1 MVFLRHKIVKGNS
14 YTYLVE
20 NKWNSKKKIPIQKTI
35 KYLGKTSNI
44 ILSDIPDEYRNSSSV
59 VTFLGSNKNN
69 DLANREKYIKKIKK
83 NFFDLLIHGEID
95 EVYRIYKEFTK
106 DNTLSTFYQNILRP
120 VLYTV
125 GDMWDS
131 KKLDVGDEHI
141 ASNTVLRLLEIIK
154 KEMRPRITKEKTILI
169 CTPYSE
175 NHVIPCLM
183 LETFLS
189 IRGYEIINLAPSVP
203 MISILNQIQSKKP
216 DLVLISIT
224 LVDHLQSAKRMIDKI
239 KKTKTPILVGGQATI
254 NQEKIPGV
262 EYIKSTSFQ
271 KVVQLVKQVLK

>member
-20 NKWNSKKKIPIQKTI
+20 NKWNSEKKIPIQKTI

-44 ILSDIPDEYRNSSSV
+44 ILSDIPYEYRNSSSV

-120 VLYTV
+120 VLYTI
-125 GDMWDS
+125 GDMWES

>member
-271 KVVQLVKQVLK
+271 KVVELVKQVLK

>member
-20 NKWNSKKKIPIQKTI
+20 NKWNSEKKIPIQKTI

-120 VLYTV
+120 VLYTI

-271 KVVQLVKQVLK
+271 KVVELVKQVLK

>member
-20 NKWNSKKKIPIQKTI
+20 NKWNSEKKIPIQKTI

-95 EVYRIYKEFTK
+95 EVHRIYKEFTK

-125 GDMWDS
+125 GDMLDS

-224 LVDHLQSAKRMIDKI
+224 LIDHLPSAKQLVDKI
-239 KKTKTPILVGGQATI
+239 KKTKTPILIGGQATI
-254 NQEKIPGV
+254 DQEKIPNV
-262 EYIKSTSFQ
+262 EYIESTSFQ
-271 KVVQLVKQVLK
+271 KVVELVKQVLK

>member
-20 NKWNSKKKIPIQKTI
+20 NKWNSEKKIPIQKTI

-44 ILSDIPDEYRNSSSV
+44 ILSDIPYEYRNSSSV

-120 VLYTV
+120 VLYTI
-125 GDMWDS
+125 GDMWES

-175 NHVIPCLM
+175 NHIIPCLM

>member
-1 MVFLRHKIVKGNS
+1 MVFLRHKVVKGNS

-120 VLYTV
+120 VLYTI

>member
-20 NKWNSKKKIPIQKTI
+20 NKWNSEKKIPIQKTI

-44 ILSDIPDEYRNSSSV
+44 ILSDIPNEYRNSSSV

-120 VLYTV
+120 VLYTI

-175 NHVIPCLM
+175 NHIIPCLM

-189 IRGYEIINLAPSVP
+189 IKGYEIINLAPSVP

>member
-20 NKWNSKKKIPIQKTI
+20 NKWNSEKKIPIQKTI

-44 ILSDIPDEYRNSSSV
+44 ILSDIPDKYRNSSSV
-59 VTFLGSNKNN
+59 ITFLGSNKNN
-69 DLANREKYIKKIKK
+69 DLANREKHIKKIKK

-120 VLYTV
+120 VLYTI

-175 NHVIPCLM
+175 NHIIPCLM

-271 KVVQLVKQVLK
+271 KVAQLVKQVLK

>member
-1 MVFLRHKIVKGNS
+1 MVFLRHKVVKGNS

-20 NKWNSKKKIPIQKTI
+20 NKWNSEKKIPIQKTI

-120 VLYTV
+120 VLYTI
-125 GDMWDS
+125 GDMWES

>member
-1 MVFLRHKIVKGNS
+1 MVFLRHKVVKGNS

-20 NKWNSKKKIPIQKTI
+20 NKWNSEKKIPIQKTI

-44 ILSDIPDEYRNSSSV
+44 ILSDIPDKYRNSSSV

-120 VLYTV
+120 VLYTI

>member
-20 NKWNSKKKIPIQKTI
+20 NKWNSEKKIPIQKTI

-44 ILSDIPDEYRNSSSV
+44 ILSDIPDKYRNSSSV
-59 VTFLGSNKNN
+59 ITFLGSNKNN

-83 NFFDLLIHGEID
+83 NFFDLLIYGEID
-95 EVYRIYKEFTK
+95 EVYCIYKEFTK
-106 DNTLSTFYQNILRP
+106 HNTLSTFYQNILRP
-120 VLYTV
+120 VLYTI

-189 IRGYEIINLAPSVP
+189 IKGYEIINLAPSVP

-224 LVDHLQSAKRMIDKI
+224 LIDHLQSAKRMIDKI

>member
-20 NKWNSKKKIPIQKTI
+20 NKWNSEKKIPIQKTI

-44 ILSDIPDEYRNSSSV
+44 ILSDIPDKYRNSSSV

-120 VLYTV
+120 VLYTI

>member
-106 DNTLSTFYQNILRP
+106 DNTLSTFYENILRP
-120 VLYTV
+120 VLYTI

>member
-14 YTYLVE
+14 YSYLVE
-20 NKWNSKKKIPIQKTI
+20 NKWNSEKKIPIQKTI

-44 ILSDIPDEYRNSSSV
+44 ILSDIPDKYRNSSSV
-59 VTFLGSNKNN
+59 ITFLGSNKNN
-69 DLANREKYIKKIKK
+69 DLANREKHIKKIKK

-120 VLYTV
+120 VLYTI

-175 NHVIPCLM
+175 NHIIPCLM

>member
-120 VLYTV
+120 VLYTI

-262 EYIKSTSFQ
+262 EYIESTSFQ

>member
-20 NKWNSKKKIPIQKTI
+20 NKWNSEKKIPIQKTI

-44 ILSDIPDEYRNSSSV
+44 ILSDIPNEYRNSSSV

-120 VLYTV
+120 VLYTI

-175 NHVIPCLM
+175 NNIMPCLM

>member
-20 NKWNSKKKIPIQKTI
+20 NKWNSEKKIPLQKTI

-44 ILSDIPDEYRNSSSV
+44 ILSDIPNEYRNSLSV
-59 VTFLGSNKNN
+59 ITFLGSKKNN
-69 DLANREKYIKKIKK
+69 DLVNREKYVEKIKK
-83 NFFDLLIHGEID
+83 NFFNLLIHGEID

-120 VLYTV
+120 VLYTI

-271 KVVQLVKQVLK
+271 KVVELVKQVLK

>member
-14 YTYLVE
+14 YSYLVE
-20 NKWNSKKKIPIQKTI
+20 NKWNSEKKIPIQKTI

-44 ILSDIPDEYRNSSSV
+44 ILSDIPDKYRNSSSV
-59 VTFLGSNKNN
+59 ITFLGSNKNN

-120 VLYTV
+120 VLYTI

>member
-20 NKWNSKKKIPIQKTI
+20 NKWNSEKKIPIQKTI

-44 ILSDIPDEYRNSSSV
+44 ILSDIPNEYRNSSSV

-83 NFFDLLIHGEID
+83 NFLDLLIHGEVD
-95 EVYRIYKEFTK
+95 EVYCIYKEFTK
-106 DNTLSTFYQNILRP
+106 YNTLSTFYQNILRP
-120 VLYTV
+120 VLYTI

>member
-120 VLYTV
+120 VLYTI

-239 KKTKTPILVGGQATI
+239 KKTKTPILVGGQAII

-262 EYIKSTSFQ
+262 EYIESTSFQ

>member
-20 NKWNSKKKIPIQKTI
+20 NKWNSEKKIPIQKTI

-44 ILSDIPDEYRNSSSV
+44 ILSDIPYEYRNSSSV

-106 DNTLSTFYQNILRP
+106 YNTLSTFYQNILRP
-120 VLYTV
+120 VLYTI

>member
-20 NKWNSKKKIPIQKTI
+20 SKWNSKKKIPIQKTI
-35 KYLGKTSNI
+35 KYLGRTSNI
-44 ILSDIPDEYRNSSSV
+44 ILSDIPNEYRNSSSV
-59 VTFLGSNKNN
+59 ITFLSSKKNN
-69 DLANREKYIKKIKK
+69 DLANREKYIEKIKK

-95 EVYRIYKEFTK
+95 EVYHIYKKFTK
-106 DNTLSTFYQNILRP
+106 DNTLSTFYHNILRP
-120 VLYTV
+120 VLYTI

-239 KKTKTPILVGGQATI
+239 KKMKTPILVGGQATI

-271 KVVQLVKQVLK
+271 KVVELVKQVLK

>member
-44 ILSDIPDEYRNSSSV
+44 ILSDIPDKYRNSSSV
-59 VTFLGSNKNN
+59 ITFLGSNKNN

-83 NFFDLLIHGEID
+83 NFFDLLIDGEID
-95 EVYRIYKEFTK
+95 EVYCIYKEFTK
-106 DNTLSTFYQNILRP
+106 YNTLSTFYQNILRP
-120 VLYTV
+120 VLYTI

-175 NHVIPCLM
+175 NHIIPCLM

>member
-20 NKWNSKKKIPIQKTI
+20 NKWDSEKKIPIQKTI

-44 ILSDIPDEYRNSSSV
+44 ILSDIPDKYRNSSSV
-59 VTFLGSNKNN
+59 ITFLGSNKNN
-69 DLANREKYIKKIKK
+69 DLVNREKYIKKIKK

-120 VLYTV
+120 VLYTI

>member
-20 NKWNSKKKIPIQKTI
+20 NKWNSEKKTPIQKTI

-120 VLYTV
+120 VLYTI

-271 KVVQLVKQVLK
+271 KVVELVKQVLK

>member
-20 NKWNSKKKIPIQKTI
+20 NKWNSEKKIPIQKTI

-44 ILSDIPDEYRNSSSV
+44 ILSDIPDKYRNSSSV
-59 VTFLGSNKNN
+59 ITFLGSNKNN
-69 DLANREKYIKKIKK
+69 DLANREKHIKKIKK

-95 EVYRIYKEFTK
+95 EVYCIYKEFTK
-106 DNTLSTFYQNILRP
+106 YNTLSTFYQNILRP
-120 VLYTV
+120 VLYTI

-175 NHVIPCLM
+175 NHVIPCSM

>member
-20 NKWNSKKKIPIQKTI
+20 NKWNSEKKIPIQKTI

-44 ILSDIPDEYRNSSSV
+44 ILSDIPNKYRNSSSV

-120 VLYTV
+120 VLYTI
-125 GDMWDS
+125 GDMWES

>member
-20 NKWNSKKKIPIQKTI
+20 NKWNSEKKIPMQKTI

-120 VLYTV
+120 VLYTI

>member
-20 NKWNSKKKIPIQKTI
+20 NKWNSEKKTPIQKTI

-59 VTFLGSNKNN
+59 ITFLGSKKNN
-69 DLANREKYIKKIKK
+69 DLVNREKYVEKIKK

-95 EVYRIYKEFTK
+95 EVYRIYKEFMK
-106 DNTLSTFYQNILRP
+106 NNTLSAFYQNILRP
-120 VLYTV
+120 VLYTI

-131 KKLDVGDEHI
+131 KKLDVGEEHI
-141 ASNTVLRLLEIIK
+141 ASNTAVRLLEIIK
-154 KEMRPRITKEKTILI
+154 KEMQPRTNREKTILI

-203 MISILNQIQSKKP
+203 VKSILNQIESKKP
-216 DLVLISIT
+216 DLVLVSIT
-224 LVDHLQSAKRMIDKI
+224 LIDHLQSAKRMIDKI
-239 KKTKTPILVGGQATI
+239 KKTKIPILVGGQATI
-254 NQEKIPGV
+254 DQEKIPGV
-262 EYIKSTSFQ
+262 EYIESASFQ

>member
-20 NKWNSKKKIPIQKTI
+20 NKWNSEKKIPIQKTI

>member
-1 MVFLRHKIVKGNS
+1 M
-14 YTYLVE
+14 
-20 NKWNSKKKIPIQKTI
+20 
-35 KYLGKTSNI
+35 
-44 ILSDIPDEYRNSSSV
+44 
-59 VTFLGSNKNN
+59 KN
-69 DLANREKYIKKIKK
+69 
-83 NFFDLLIHGEID
+83 
-95 EVYRIYKEFTK
+95 
-106 DNTLSTFYQNILRP
+106 NTLSAFYQNILRP
-120 VLYTV
+120 VLYTI

-131 KKLDVGDEHI
+131 KKLDVGEEHI
-141 ASNTVLRLLEIIK
+141 ASNTTVRLLEIIK
-154 KEMRPRITKEKTILI
+154 KEMQPRITKEKTILI

-203 MISILNQIQSKKP
+203 VKSILNQIESKKP
-216 DLVLISIT
+216 DLVLVSIT
-224 LVDHLQSAKRMIDKI
+224 LIDHLQSAKRMIDKI

-262 EYIKSTSFQ
+262 EYIESTSFQ

>member
-20 NKWNSKKKIPIQKTI
+20 NKWNSEKKIPIQKTI

-271 KVVQLVKQVLK
+271 KVVELVKQVLK

>member
-20 NKWNSKKKIPIQKTI
+20 NKWNSEKKIPIQKTI

-44 ILSDIPDEYRNSSSV
+44 ILSDIPDKYRNSSSV

-120 VLYTV
+120 VLYTI
-125 GDMWDS
+125 GDMWES

-175 NHVIPCLM
+175 NHIIPCLM

>member
-20 NKWNSKKKIPIQKTI
+20 NKWNSEKKTPIQKTI

-59 VTFLGSNKNN
+59 ITFLGSKKNN
-69 DLANREKYIKKIKK
+69 DLVNREKYIEKIKK
-83 NFFDLLIHGEID
+83 DFFDLLIHGEID

-120 VLYTV
+120 VLYTI

-175 NHVIPCLM
+175 NHIIPCLM

-224 LVDHLQSAKRMIDKI
+224 LADHLPSAKQLVGKI
-239 KKTKTPILVGGQATI
+239 KKTKTPILIGGQATI
-254 NQEKIPGV
+254 DQEKIPNV
-262 EYIKSTSFQ
+262 EYIESTSFQ
-271 KVVQLVKQVLK
+271 KVAQLVKQVLK

>member
-20 NKWNSKKKIPIQKTI
+20 NKWNSEKKIPIQKTI

-44 ILSDIPDEYRNSSSV
+44 ILSDIPYEYRNSSSV

-120 VLYTV
+120 VLYTI

-271 KVVQLVKQVLK
+271 KVVELVKQVLK

>member
-20 NKWNSKKKIPIQKTI
+20 NKWNSEKKIPLQKTI

-44 ILSDIPDEYRNSSSV
+44 ILSDIPYEYRNSSSV

-120 VLYTV
+120 VLYTI

>member
-20 NKWNSKKKIPIQKTI
+20 NKWNSEKKIPIQKTI

-44 ILSDIPDEYRNSSSV
+44 ILSDIPDKYRNSSSV
-59 VTFLGSNKNN
+59 ITFLGSNKNN

-95 EVYRIYKEFTK
+95 EVYCIYKEFTK
-106 DNTLSTFYQNILRP
+106 HNTLSTFYQNILRP
-120 VLYTV
+120 VLYTI

-175 NHVIPCLM
+175 NHIIPCLM

>member
-20 NKWNSKKKIPIQKTI
+20 NKWNSEKKIPIQKTI

-44 ILSDIPDEYRNSSSV
+44 ILSDIPNEYRNSSSV

-120 VLYTV
+120 VLYTI

-175 NHVIPCLM
+175 NHIIPCLM